1 LLTWDE
7 FRISWRCVKC
17 DAGDPTNVACV
28 NEGVVSDVLLV
39 TVLLVMM
46 LLVMVLLVMVAVVW
60 QSEMTMLLLVV
71 QVTEMMLKQ
80 SVLGVNLVQNGL

>member
-1 LLTWDE
+1 M
-7 FRISWRCVKC
+7 RV
-17 DAGDPTNVACV
+17 
-28 NEGVVSDVLLV
+28 
-39 TVLLVMM
+39 

>member
-46 LLVMVLLVMVAVVW
+46 LLVVW

>member
-1 LLTWDE
+1 MA
-7 FRISWRCVKC
+7 V
-17 DAGDPTNVACV
+17 
-28 NEGVVSDVLLV
+28 
-39 TVLLVMM
+39 
-46 LLVMVLLVMVAVVW
+46 VVW